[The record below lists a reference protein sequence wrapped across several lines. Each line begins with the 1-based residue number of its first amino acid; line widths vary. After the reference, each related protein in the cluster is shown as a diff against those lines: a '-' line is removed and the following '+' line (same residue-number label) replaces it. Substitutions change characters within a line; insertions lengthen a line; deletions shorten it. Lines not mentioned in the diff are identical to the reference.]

1 VREYGIVPD
10 LNDCFASATG
20 RLTVADALERFT
32 GGIGCVVGTE
42 TVSVRAAAGR
52 ILAENLISERNIP
65 PADNSAVD
73 GFLVALDDL
82 DPDGETALPVAGR
95 IAAGHPY
102 NGAAKSGEAL
112 KIFTGAQ
119 VPTGEDGHTP
129 DTIFMLEDVREEGDT
144 VVLPAGQKRG
154 ANLRK
159 AGEDVAVGD
168 TVLKAGARLRA
179 QDVGMAASLGCE
191 TMNVFKRLRVAI
203 FSTGD
208 EIRDPGE
215 ALETGAIYDINRYT
229 LMPLLEGLGCAVTDL
244 GIFSDKLE
252 GIEAAL
258 LEAAAGHD
266 LMITSGGVS
275 KGEEDHVRK
284 AVENLGDLHTW
295 NLLIKPGRPI
305 ALGQIA
311 AGDRHVPFIG
321 LPGNPVAVMVTFLCI
336 ARPIL
341 LLLSGA
347 SDLTAHRYKVPAG
360 FALTKKPG
368 RREWLRAHLEQDGTA
383 GPKAVKYPNDGSG
396 ILTSMVTAD
405 GLVEL
410 PEAAEQVAEGDLVD
424 FLPFSEVF
432 K

>member
-1 VREYGIVPD
+1 
-10 LNDCFASATG
+10 
-20 RLTVADALERFT
+20 
-32 GGIGCVVGTE
+32 
-42 TVSVRAAAGR
+42 
-52 ILAENLISERNIP
+52 
-65 PADNSAVD
+65 
-73 GFLVALDDL
+73 
-82 DPDGETALPVAGR
+82 
-95 IAAGHPY
+95 
-102 NGAAKSGEAL
+102 
-112 KIFTGAQ
+112 
-119 VPTGEDGHTP
+119 
-129 DTIFMLEDVREEGDT
+129 